1 MGKSHD
7 ASARSHKDTL
17 TVTKATTTSTST
29 STTSTN
35 NIGSVGNSSNYPG
48 TSPFLTPTSN
58 TTVSINTAYVPV
70 VPSTNNYKTGNAFFS
85 IPNATGGNIWQGEVW
100 ITSFYTGSYT
110 QFEQEQVH
118 RGMNWFPI
126 RRSEMFI
133 QFTIDWPY
141 QSTTTLSGF
150 NDMQNFQDSLRL
162 HQQQSALNTG
172 TPVPITFV
180 YYNGNGTNSNK
191 SNITASGSLMWNG
204 NNSTLL
210 EQAGSKTQP
219 YSLKPLE
226 YQGWVETVEKEYA
239 RFKSVFRRSYR
250 MAVINSAGT
259 QVSELQTTS
268 QYSSL
273 VPNQLSSQTY
283 GFGWINN
290 NIAKGSSIPINKIT
304 G

>member
-191 SNITASGSLMWNG
+191 SNITASGNLMWNG

-219 YSLKPLE
+219 YSLKSLE